1 MANAS
6 LFVRKASGL
15 VRSWSVFDAFIYATF
30 SINLITLGL
39 FIFSYCYY
47 LGGSLASG
55 VVLGAIFTI
64 FEVIVYASLISAMP
78 RAGGDYVWQSRIL
91 NRGIGFVL
99 TVTGWWFILW
109 LWTPLYGQMLSYEF
123 YTPLLAIAGFKDAA
137 LWFTTDSTGQFVSML
152 SVCVIVFVY
161 IAIGMKAYAR
171 VQKFCFWGGLVG
183 LVLVAL
189 LLLFGNNATFVA
201 NFNAFAPNFG
211 AQAGDVYSATLK
223 AGSDAG
229 TVAGPLWPLAI
240 GASILLVPMLTFFN
254 LWPNWGSTLYGEVRG
269 ASDYKRNFWG
279 MAAAIIVTT
288 VGALL
293 LFALIAKTIGWDF
306 YNKANGA
313 FWNYT
318 FGYTTTPSPLPIWPY
333 PALFAAFLVKS
344 RVIQFIVVLLMSL
357 WWFGWSGTLFLSSTR
372 VIFAASIDR
381 MLPEWVSRI
390 EPRTKSPINALLLMV
405 IPSAIISYL
414 YAYKIFSFNTLALDA
429 TVVIAITFLGST
441 IAGTIMPWRAKDVFD
456 GSPIAKYKVPTWL
469 GWLVMLVFAL
479 FAVYLI
485 YISLQYAWTILGGIG
500 ALGANGLT
508 WFVVIVLGLLTLVNA
523 VILLW
528 ILYYVAKRVLRGAAM
543 PVVTLAGLIF
553 LGFLDW
559 LLVEWFWDPHVL
571 PTALPA
577 VGTYGIGWS
586 NVSSMVFMFLNY
598 IVAAIIYF
606 GFSAY
611 RRRQGIDVEKIYKAI
626 PVE

>member
-1 MANAS
+1 MSTVS

-47 LGGSLASG
+47 LQGSLAAG

-64 FEVIVYASLISAMP
+64 FEVIVYASLISVMP

-99 TVTGWWFILW
+99 SVTGWWFILW
-109 LWTPLYGQMLSYEF
+109 LWTPLYGQMLTYEV
-123 YTPLLAIAGFKDAA
+123 YTPLLALLGFKDAA
-137 LWFTTDSTGQFVSML
+137 LWFTTTDIGLLVGML
-152 SVCVIVFVY
+152 SVCVIVFIY
-161 IAIGMKAYAR
+161 IAIGMKWYAR
-171 VQKFCFWGGLVG
+171 VQKFCFWGGAVG
-183 LVLVAL
+183 LALVFL

-201 NFNAFAPNFG
+201 NFNAMAPNFG
-211 AQAGDVYSATLK
+211 AQAGNVYAATLT
-223 AGSDAG
+223 AGEAAG

-240 GASILLVPMLTFFN
+240 GASIFLVPMLTFFN

-293 LFALIAKTIGWDF
+293 LFALIGKTIGWDF

-318 FGYTTTPSPLPIWPY
+318 FGYTTEAAPLPIWPY
-333 PALFAAFLVKS
+333 PALFAAFMVKS
-344 RVIQFIVVLLMSL
+344 PVIQFIVVLLMSL

-381 MLPEWVSRI
+381 MLPEWVSKI
-390 EPRTKSPINALLLMV
+390 EPRTKTPLNALLLMV
-405 IPSAIISYL
+405 VPSAIISFL
-414 YAYKIFSFNTLALDA
+414 YAFRYFNMRTLVLDA

-456 GSPIAKYKVPTWL
+456 GSPIAKYKVPSWL
-469 GWLVMLVFAL
+469 GWLVTLLYAVFAI
-479 FAVYLI
+479 YLI
-485 YISLQYAWTILGGIG
+485 YISFQYGWTILGGIG
-500 ALGANGLT
+500 ALGADWMT
-508 WFVVIVLGLLTLVNA
+508 WFVVLVLAVLTVVNA

-528 ILYYVAKRVLRGAAM
+528 ILYYVGRRVFGGAKM
-543 PVVTLAGLIF
+543 PVVTLAGLVF

-571 PTALPA
+571 PESLPA
-577 VGTYGIGWS
+577 VGTYAIGWS
-586 NVSSMVFMFLNY
+586 NVSSMVFMLLNY
-598 IVAAIIYF
+598 VVAAAIYF

-611 RRRQGIDVEKIYKAI
+611 RRKQGIDVDKIYKEI

>member
-1 MANAS
+1 MAQ
-6 LFVRKASGL
+6 L
-15 VRSWSVFDAFIYATF
+15 D
-30 SINLITLGL
+30 
-39 FIFSYCYY
+39 
-47 LGGSLASG
+47 
-55 VVLGAIFTI
+55 
-64 FEVIVYASLISAMP
+64 
-78 RAGGDYVWQSRIL
+78 
-91 NRGIGFVL
+91 
-99 TVTGWWFILW
+99 
-109 LWTPLYGQMLSYEF
+109 
-123 YTPLLAIAGFKDAA
+123 
-137 LWFTTDSTGQFVSML
+137 
-152 SVCVIVFVY
+152 
-161 IAIGMKAYAR
+161 
-171 VQKFCFWGGLVG
+171 
-183 LVLVAL
+183 
-189 LLLFGNNATFVA
+189 
-201 NFNAFAPNFG
+201 
-211 AQAGDVYSATLK
+211 
-223 AGSDAG
+223 
-229 TVAGPLWPLAI
+229 
-240 GASILLVPMLTFFN
+240 
-254 LWPNWGSTLYGEVRG
+254 
-269 ASDYKRNFWG
+269 
-279 MAAAIIVTT
+279 IVTT

-318 FGYTTTPSPLPIWPY
+318 FGYTTTPAPLPIWPY
-333 PALFAAFLVKS
+333 PALFAAFMVKS

-372 VIFAASIDR
+372 VIFAAAIDR

-405 IPSAIISYL
+405 VPSAIISYL

-469 GWLVMLVFAL
+469 GWLVMLVFAV

-485 YISLQYAWTILGGIG
+485 YISLQYAWTILSGIG

-508 WFVVIVLGLLTLVNA
+508 WFVVIVLGLLTIVNA

-528 ILYYVAKRVLRGAAM
+528 ILYYVAKRVFGGAAM
-543 PVVTLAGLIF
+543 PVVTLAGLVF